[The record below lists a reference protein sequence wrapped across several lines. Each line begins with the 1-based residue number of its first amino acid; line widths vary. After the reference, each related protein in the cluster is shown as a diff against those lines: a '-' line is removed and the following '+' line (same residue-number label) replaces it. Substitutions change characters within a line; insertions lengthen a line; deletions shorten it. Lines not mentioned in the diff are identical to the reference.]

1 MNRRTDG
8 SRSAAEALTFNVGGL
23 LGEPAGSVRD
33 LEVSSP
39 PLDLGPEEHEC
50 GGITGHVRLTRTNRG
65 LLVQAHMTT
74 ALDLECARCLKAIV
88 LPVAIELDEE
98 ALPSIDL
105 QTGQPVDPSVEP
117 DVLRLNGHH
126 ELELEGAVR
135 DAVLLAEPIAP
146 LCREDCPGLCIVCG
160 QELATGPHDHPD
172 EIDPRFEALRELV
185 EGDADSSSA
194 VDRDS
199 GARSG

>member
-1 MNRRTDG
+1 
-8 SRSAAEALTFNVGGL
+8 
-23 LGEPAGSVRD
+23 
-33 LEVSSP
+33 
-39 PLDLGPEEHEC
+39 
-50 GGITGHVRLTRTNRG
+50 
-65 LLVQAHMTT
+65 MTT